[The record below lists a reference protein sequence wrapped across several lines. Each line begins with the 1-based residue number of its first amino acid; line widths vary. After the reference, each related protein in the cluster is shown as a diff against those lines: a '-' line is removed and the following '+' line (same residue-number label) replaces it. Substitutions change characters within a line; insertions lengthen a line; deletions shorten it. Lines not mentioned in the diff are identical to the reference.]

1 MGLRSD
7 EGGSMKVG
15 DLVFDRYHRKHSIIV
30 EVWGKRETGRFVKL
44 HNGNKVAIE
53 YMQMVNPS

>member
-1 MGLRSD
+1 
-7 EGGSMKVG
+7 MKPG

-44 HNGNKVAIE
+44 HNGYKVAIE
-53 YMQMVNPS
+53 YMQLVNAS

>member
-1 MGLRSD
+1 
-7 EGGSMKVG
+7 MKVG
-15 DLVFDRYHRKHSIIV
+15 DLVLDRYHKKLSIIV
-30 EVWGKRETGRFVKL
+30 EVWGSRKTGRFVKL